1 MATKTMATNTAK
13 AGGSDDGIPAIFH
26 AVARNRHLIVPI
38 SFLALVGV
46 LVVPLPP
53 VVLDVLICLNIA
65 IGAIV
70 LMTTIYMRKPLD
82 FSVFPAL
89 LLGTTLFRLVLN
101 VASTR
106 LILSVETKDAKA
118 ASSAAG
124 HVIEAFANFVAGHN
138 PVVGAIIFVILVVV
152 QFVVITKGAT
162 RMSEVA
168 ARFTLDAMPGKQM
181 AIDADLSA
189 GTIDEKEARA
199 RRDEI
204 SREADFYGAM
214 DGASKFVRGDAIAGI
229 IITLINIVGG
239 FAIAKF
245 QLGWDAL
252 DAVKTF
258 TLLTIGDGLV
268 SQLPAF
274 LVAIAAGLI
283 VARAGGGKTVGE
295 EIPNQL
301 ASQPMALYLIAGFL
315 GMLTFTPLPTIPL
328 LGAAG
333 LLAGT
338 AYAMQW
344 KARKESAAAESR
356 ARSEAAA
363 KPAEQPKVEELLTV
377 DTLELEIGYALVGL
391 VDSSRGGDLLDRIAG
406 IRRQLAVELGLV
418 MPSVRIRDNMQLDP
432 NEYRLKIRGAVIA
445 SGKVYPDLLMA
456 MDSGLAHGR
465 LEGLATKEPA
475 FGLDAIW
482 IAPGTRDRAE
492 SANWTVVD
500 ATSVLATH
508 ISEVVRSHA
517 DELLTRE
524 EVANLI
530 AQLKQKSPKLIE
542 ETIPAAV
549 KPSDLQ
555 KILQALLRERVA
567 IRDLE
572 TILET
577 LAEWIPHT
585 KDHDVLVEYV
595 RNGLRRSICM
605 QYSEADESGRPR
617 LRCVTMDPA
626 LEDTISGYIDRSAS
640 GTTFTIP
647 PQIANRI
654 ARAVAETARPLADL
668 GRPVVVLA
676 SPSVR
681 AQVRQILEP
690 HIAGVAVLGYNE
702 VVRGTDLES
711 VGLVQLS
718 AAPANAAQAAGVA

>member
-1 MATKTMATNTAK
+1 MATASA
-13 AGGSDDGIPAIFH
+13 SSDGIPAIFH
-26 AVARNRHLIVPI
+26 TVARHRHLIVPV
-38 SFLALVGV
+38 SFLLLVGV

-53 VVLDVLICLNIA
+53 AVLDLLLCLNIA
-65 IGAIV
+65 IAAIV

-106 LILSVETKDAKA
+106 LILSIETKDPAQ
-118 ASSAAG
+118 ASTAAG
-124 HVIEAFANFVAGHN
+124 HVIQAFANFVAGSN
-138 PVVGAIIFVILVVV
+138 AVVGAIIFVILVIV

-189 GTIDEKEARA
+189 GAIDEKTARD
-199 RRDEI
+199 RREEI

-229 IITLINIVGG
+229 IITLINIIGG

-245 QLGWDAL
+245 QLGWDAA
-252 DAVKTF
+252 DAMKTF
-258 TLLTIGDGLV
+258 MLLSIGDGLV

-274 LVAIAAGLI
+274 LVAIASGLI

-301 ASQPMALYLIAGFL
+301 ASQPAALYLIAGFL
-315 GMLTFTPLPTIPL
+315 GLLSFTPLPTLPL
-328 LGAAG
+328 IGAAIMLG
-333 LLAGT
+333 GT

-344 KARKESAAAESR
+344 KAKKETAAAEGR
-356 ARSEAAA
+356 ARSEAAR
-363 KPAEQPKVEELLTV
+363 KPVEPPKVEELLTV
-377 DTLELEIGYALVGL
+377 DTLELEIGYGVVGL
-391 VDSSRGGDLLDRIAG
+391 VDAGRGGDLLERIAG
-406 IRRQLAVELGLV
+406 IRRHLAVELGLV

-432 NEYRLKIRGAVIA
+432 NEYRLKIRGAVVA

-465 LEGLATKEPA
+465 LEGIQTKEPA

-482 IAPGTRDRAE
+482 IARGMRERAE
-492 SANWTVVD
+492 NANWTVVD

-508 ISEVVRSHA
+508 SSELVKSHA

-524 EVANLI
+524 EVSNLL
-530 AQLKQKSPKLIE
+530 AQLKQKTPKLVE
-542 ETIPAAV
+542 ELVPSLV

-555 KILQALLRERVA
+555 KILQSLLRERVA

-572 TILET
+572 TIIET
-577 LAEWIPHT
+577 MAEWIPHT

-605 QYSEADESGRPR
+605 QYTEVDDRGRPR

-626 LEDTISGYIDRSAS
+626 LEDTISGYIDRTAS

-711 VGLVQLS
+711 VGLVQLANS
-718 AAPANAAQAAGVA
+718 VAQPTAASGVA

>member
-1 MATKTMATNTAK
+1 MAAEATN
-13 AGGSDDGIPAIFH
+13 DGIPAIFH
-26 AVARNRHLIVPI
+26 TIARHRHLIVPV

-46 LVVPLPP
+46 LVVPLPAAI
-53 VVLDVLICLNIA
+53 LDLLICLNIA
-65 IGAIV
+65 IAAIV

-101 VASTR
+101 VATTR
-106 LILSVETKDAKA
+106 LILSVESKDPKA
-118 ASSAAG
+118 AAGAAG

-138 PVVGAIIFVILVVV
+138 AVVGVIIFIILVVV

-189 GTIDEKEARA
+189 GTIDEKTARE

-229 IITLINIVGG
+229 IITIINIVGG

-245 QLGWDAL
+245 QLGWSASDAM
-252 DAVKTF
+252 KTF

-274 LVAIAAGLI
+274 LVAIASGLI

-301 ASQPMALYLIAGFL
+301 ASQPMALYLIGGFL
-315 GMLTFTPLPTIPL
+315 ILLSFTPLPTVPL
-328 LGAAG
+328 MGAG
-333 LLAGT
+333 LLLGGS

-344 KARKESAAAESR
+344 KAKKEAAAAENR
-356 ARSEAAA
+356 ARTEASR
-363 KPAEQPKVEELLTV
+363 KPAEAPKVEELLTV
-377 DTLELEIGYALVGL
+377 DTLELEIGYAVVGL
-391 VDSSRGGDLLDRIAG
+391 VDASRGGDLLERIAG
-406 IRRQLAVELGLV
+406 IRRHLAVELGLV

-432 NEYRLKIRGAVIA
+432 NEYRVKVRGAVIA
-445 SGKVYPDLLMA
+445 SGRVYPDLLMA
-456 MDSGLAHGR
+456 MDSGLAHGK
-465 LEGLATKEPA
+465 LEGIPTKEPA
-475 FGLDAIW
+475 FGLDAMW
-482 IAPGTRDRAE
+482 IARGLRERAE

-500 ATSVLATH
+500 SASVLATH
-508 ISEVVRSHA
+508 LSELVRGHA

-524 EVANLI
+524 EVANLL
-530 AQLKQKSPKLIE
+530 AQLKQKSPKLVDE
-542 ETIPAAV
+542 LVPSVV

-605 QYSEADESGRPR
+605 QYSEVDDRGRQR

-626 LEDTISGYIDRSAS
+626 LEDVISGYIDRSAS

-647 PQIANRI
+647 PQLATRI
-654 ARAVAETARPLADL
+654 ARSVAETARPLADL

-681 AQVRQILEP
+681 AQVRQLLEP
-690 HIAGVAVLGYNE
+690 HVAGVAVLGYNE

-711 VGLVQLS
+711 VGLVQLNNTVS
-718 AAPANAAQAAGVA
+718 QPQAAAGVA

>member
-1 MATKTMATNTAK
+1 MARANAAPTN
-13 AGGSDDGIPAIFH
+13 DGIPPIFH
-26 AVARNRHLIVPI
+26 AIARNSHLIVPI
-38 SFLALVGV
+38 SFLLLVAV
-46 LVVPLPP
+46 LVVPLPTM
-53 VVLDVLICLNIA
+53 VLDLLLCINIA

-106 LILSVETKDAKA
+106 LILSIDSKDPSTATA
-118 ASSAAG
+118 AAG
-124 HVIEAFANFVAGHN
+124 HMIQAFANFVAGSN
-138 PVVGAIIFVILVVV
+138 AVVGAIIFVILVIV

-189 GTIDEKEARA
+189 GTIDEKTARE
-199 RRDEI
+199 RRDEV

-229 IITLINIVGG
+229 IITLINVVGG

-245 QLGWDAL
+245 QLGWTASDAM
-252 DAVKTF
+252 KTF
-258 TLLTIGDGLV
+258 MLLAIGDGLV

-274 LVAIAAGLI
+274 LVAIASGLI

-315 GMLTFTPLPTIPL
+315 CMLAFTPLPTVPL
-328 LGAAG
+328 VGAAIF
-333 LLAGT
+333 LAGT

-344 KARKESAAAESR
+344 MAKKRGIGEAMRARDEAARKPVE
-356 ARSEAAA
+356 
-363 KPAEQPKVEELLTV
+363 PPKVEELLSV
-377 DTLELEIGYALVGL
+377 DTLELEVGYGVVGL
-391 VDSSRGGDLLDRIAG
+391 VDASRGGDLLDRIAG
-406 IRRQLAVELGLV
+406 IRRQLATELGLV

-432 NEYRLKIRGAVIA
+432 NEYRVKIRGAVVA
-445 SGKVYPDLLMA
+445 TGMVYPELLMA
-456 MDSGLAHGR
+456 MDSGFAHGQ
-465 LEGLATKEPA
+465 LEGIQTKEPA
-475 FGLDAIW
+475 FGLEATW
-482 IAPGTRDRAE
+482 IERSLRDRAE
-492 SANWTVVD
+492 SSNWTVVD

-508 ISEVVRSHA
+508 LAELVRLHA

-524 EVANLI
+524 EVSNLI
-530 AQLKQKSPKLIE
+530 AQLKQKTPKLVE
-542 ETIPAAV
+542 DLIPAIV

-572 TILET
+572 TVVET

-595 RNGLRRSICM
+595 RNGLRRAICA
-605 QYSEADESGRPR
+605 QYSEVDERGRAR

-626 LEDTISGYIDRSAS
+626 LEDTISGYIDRNPS

-647 PQIANRI
+647 PQLANRI
-654 ARAVAETARPLADL
+654 ARSVAETARPLSDAS
-668 GRPVVVLA
+668 RRIVVLA

-690 HIAGVAVLGYNE
+690 HIAEFAVLGYNE
-702 VVRGTDLES
+702 VVRGTDVES
-711 VGLVQLS
+711 VGLVQLT
-718 AAPANAAQAAGVA
+718 AAPVPQAAGAA

>member
-1 MATKTMATNTAK
+1 MATPSAN
-13 AGGSDDGIPAIFH
+13 SDGIPAIFH
-26 AVARNRHLIVPI
+26 TIARHSHLIVPV
-38 SFLALVGV
+38 SFLLLVGV

-53 VVLDVLICLNIA
+53 AVLDLLLCLNIA

-106 LILSVETKDAKA
+106 LILSIETKDPEQ
-118 ASSAAG
+118 ASTAAG
-124 HVIEAFANFVAGHN
+124 HVIQAFASFVAGSN
-138 PVVGAIIFVILVVV
+138 AVVGAIIFVILVIV

-189 GTIDEKEARA
+189 GAIDEKTARD
-199 RRDEI
+199 RREEI

-229 IITLINIVGG
+229 IITIINIVGG

-245 QLGWDAL
+245 QLGWDAA
-252 DAVKTF
+252 DAMKTF
-258 TLLTIGDGLV
+258 MLLSIGDGLV

-274 LVAIAAGLI
+274 LVAIASGLI

-301 ASQPMALYLIAGFL
+301 ASQPAALYLIAGFL
-315 GMLTFTPLPTIPL
+315 GFLSFTPLPTLPL
-328 LGAAG
+328 LGAALVLG
-333 LLAGT
+333 GT

-344 KARKESAAAESR
+344 KTKKETAAAETR
-356 ARSEAAA
+356 ARTEAAR
-363 KPAEQPKVEELLTV
+363 KPVEPPKVEELLTV
-377 DTLELEIGYALVGL
+377 DTLELEIGYAVVGL
-391 VDSSRGGDLLDRIAG
+391 VDAGRGGDLLERIAG
-406 IRRQLAVELGLV
+406 IRRQLAMDLGLV

-432 NEYRLKIRGAVIA
+432 NEYRLKIRGAIVA
-445 SGKVYPDLLMA
+445 NGKVYPDLLMA

-465 LEGLATKEPA
+465 LEGIQTKEPA

-482 IAPGTRDRAE
+482 IARGMRERAE

-508 ISEVVRSHA
+508 LSEVVRVHA

-524 EVANLI
+524 EVSNLL
-530 AQLKQKSPKLIE
+530 AQLKQKTPKLVE
-542 ETIPAAV
+542 ELVPSVV

-572 TILET
+572 TIIET

-595 RNGLRRSICM
+595 RNGLRRAICM
-605 QYSEADESGRPR
+605 QYTEADDRGRPR

-626 LEDTISGYIDRSAS
+626 LEDTISGYIDRSAA

-647 PQIANRI
+647 PQLANRI
-654 ARAVAETARPLADL
+654 ARAVAETARPLAEV

-718 AAPANAAQAAGVA
+718 ASATQHAAAAGVA

>member
-1 MATKTMATNTAK
+1 MATARIA
-13 AGGSDDGIPAIFH
+13 DDGIPVIFH
-26 AVARNRHLIVPI
+26 LIARHRHLIVPL
-38 SFLALVGV
+38 SFLGLIGV

-53 VVLDVLICLNIA
+53 AILDVLICFNIA
-65 IGAIV
+65 LGAIV

-89 LLGTTLFRLVLN
+89 LLGTTLLRLVLN
-101 VASTR
+101 VATTR
-106 LILSVETKDAKA
+106 LILSIDSKDPVT
-118 ASSAAG
+118 ASAAAG
-124 HVIEAFANFVAGHN
+124 HVIQAFAKFVAGSN
-138 PVVGAIIFVILVVV
+138 AVVGAIIFIILVIV
-152 QFVVITKGAT
+152 QFIVITKGAT

-189 GTIDEKEARA
+189 GVIDEKEARS
-199 RRDEI
+199 RRDEV

-229 IITLINIVGG
+229 IITIINIVGG

-245 QLGWDAL
+245 QLGWSATDAM
-252 DAVKTF
+252 KTF
-258 TLLTIGDGLV
+258 MLLAIGDGLA

-274 LVAIAAGLI
+274 LVAIASGLI
-283 VARAGGGKTVGE
+283 VARAGGGKTIGE

-301 ASQPMALYLIAGFL
+301 ASQPMALYLIGGFL
-315 GMLTFTPLPTIPL
+315 ILLSFTPLPTFPL
-328 LGAAG
+328 ISAG
-333 LLAGT
+333 LALGGI
-338 AYAMQW
+338 AYSMQW
-344 KARKESAAAESR
+344 LKKKQSANAEVVAREEAARKPV
-356 ARSEAAA
+356 EA
-363 KPAEQPKVEELLTV
+363 PKVEELLAV
-377 DTLELEIGYALVGL
+377 DTLELEVGYAVVGL
-391 VDSSRGGDLLDRIAG
+391 VDTSRGGDLLDRIAG
-406 IRRQLAVELGLV
+406 IRRHLAVELGLV

-432 NEYRLKIRGAVIA
+432 NEYRVKIRGAVIA
-445 SGKVYPDLLMA
+445 SGMVYPDLMMA
-456 MDSGLAHGR
+456 MDSGLAHGK
-465 LEGLATKEPA
+465 LEGIATKEPA
-475 FGLDAIW
+475 FGLEATW
-482 IAPGTRDRAE
+482 IERSQRDKAE

-508 ISEVVRSHA
+508 LSELVRTHA

-524 EVANLI
+524 EVSNLL
-530 AQLKQKSPKLIE
+530 AQLKQKTPKLVE
-542 ETIPAAV
+542 DLIPGVV

-572 TILET
+572 TIIET

-595 RNGLRRSICM
+595 RNGLRRAICA
-605 QYSEADESGRPR
+605 QFSEVDERGRAK

-626 LEDTISGYIDRSAS
+626 LEDIISGYIDRNPS

-647 PQIANRI
+647 PQLANRV
-654 ARAVAETARPLADL
+654 ARAVAESARPLVEAA
-668 GRPVVVLA
+668 RKVVVLA

-690 HIAGVAVLGYNE
+690 HIADVAVLGYNE
-702 VVRGTDLES
+702 VVRGTDVES
-711 VGLVQLS
+711 VGLVQLNS
-718 AAPANAAQAAGVA
+718 APMPSAVAGAA

>member
-1 MATKTMATNTAK
+1 MARALAPN
-13 AGGSDDGIPAIFH
+13 DGVPAIFH
-26 AVARNRHLIVPI
+26 LIARHRHLIVPL
-38 SFLALVGV
+38 SFLGLVAV

-53 VVLDVLICLNIA
+53 SILDVLICFNIA
-65 IGAIV
+65 LGAIV

-89 LLGTTLFRLVLN
+89 LLGTTLLRLVLN
-101 VASTR
+101 VATTR
-106 LILSVETKDAKA
+106 LILSIESKDPAT
-118 ASSAAG
+118 ASAAAG
-124 HVIEAFANFVAGHN
+124 HVIQAFAKFVAGSN
-138 PVVGAIIFVILVVV
+138 AVVGAIIFIILVIV
-152 QFVVITKGAT
+152 QFIVITKGAT

-189 GTIDEKEARA
+189 GVIDEKEARS
-199 RRDEI
+199 RRDEV

-229 IITLINIVGG
+229 IITIINIVGG

-245 QLGWDAL
+245 QLGWSAADAM
-252 DAVKTF
+252 KTF
-258 TLLTIGDGLV
+258 MLLAIGDGLT

-274 LVAIAAGLI
+274 LVAIASGLI
-283 VARAGGGKTVGE
+283 VARAGGGKTIGE

-301 ASQPMALYLIAGFL
+301 ASQPMALYLIGGFL
-315 GMLTFTPLPTIPL
+315 VMLSFTPLPTFPL
-328 LGAAG
+328 ITAG
-333 LLAGT
+333 LALAGI

-344 KARKESAAAESR
+344 QKKKRSAHEEVVAREEAARKPV
-356 ARSEAAA
+356 EA
-363 KPAEQPKVEELLTV
+363 PKVEELLTV
-377 DTLELEIGYALVGL
+377 DTLELEVGYAVVGL
-391 VDSSRGGDLLDRIAG
+391 VDASRGGDLLDRIAG
-406 IRRQLAVELGLV
+406 IRRHLAVELGLV

-432 NEYRLKIRGAVIA
+432 NEYRVKIRGAVIA
-445 SGKVYPDLLMA
+445 SGMVYPDLMMA
-456 MDSGLAHGR
+456 MDSGLAHGT
-465 LEGLATKEPA
+465 LEGIATKEPA
-475 FGLDAIW
+475 FGLEATW
-482 IAPGTRDRAE
+482 IERSLRDKAE

-508 ISEVVRSHA
+508 LSELVRSHA

-524 EVANLI
+524 EVSNLL
-530 AQLKQKSPKLIE
+530 AQLKQKTPKLIE
-542 ETIPAAV
+542 DLIPGIV

-572 TILET
+572 TIIET

-595 RNGLRRSICM
+595 RNGLRRAICA
-605 QYSEADESGRPR
+605 QFSEVDERGRAR

-626 LEDTISGYIDRSAS
+626 LEDVISGYIDRNPS

-647 PQIANRI
+647 PQLANRI
-654 ARAVAETARPLADL
+654 ARSVAETARPLAEAA
-668 GRPVVVLA
+668 RKIVVLA

-690 HIAGVAVLGYNE
+690 HIADVAVLGYNE
-702 VVRGTDLES
+702 VVRGTDVES
-711 VGLVQLS
+711 VGLVQLT
-718 AAPANAAQAAGVA
+718 AAGVPHAVAGAA

>member
-1 MATKTMATNTAK
+1 MATTMARANAAPTN
-13 AGGSDDGIPAIFH
+13 DGIPPIFH
-26 AVARNRHLIVPI
+26 AIARNSHLIVPI
-38 SFLALVGV
+38 SFLLLVAV
-46 LVVPLPP
+46 LVVPLPTM
-53 VVLDVLICLNIA
+53 VLDLLLCINIA

-106 LILSVETKDAKA
+106 LILSIDSKDPSTATA
-118 ASSAAG
+118 AAG
-124 HVIEAFANFVAGHN
+124 HMIQAFANFVAGSN
-138 PVVGAIIFVILVVV
+138 AVVGAIIFVILVIV

-189 GTIDEKEARA
+189 GTIDEKTARE
-199 RRDEI
+199 RRDEV

-229 IITLINIVGG
+229 IITLINVVGG

-245 QLGWDAL
+245 QLGWTASDAM
-252 DAVKTF
+252 KTF
-258 TLLTIGDGLV
+258 MLLAIGDGLV

-274 LVAIAAGLI
+274 LVAIASGLI

-315 GMLTFTPLPTIPL
+315 CMLAFTPLPTVPL
-328 LGAAG
+328 VGAAIF
-333 LLAGT
+333 LAGT

-344 KARKESAAAESR
+344 MAKKRGIGEAMRARDEAARKPVE
-356 ARSEAAA
+356 
-363 KPAEQPKVEELLTV
+363 PPKVEELLSV
-377 DTLELEIGYALVGL
+377 DTLELEVGYGVVGL
-391 VDSSRGGDLLDRIAG
+391 VDASRGGDLLDRIAG
-406 IRRQLAVELGLV
+406 IRRQLATELGLV

-432 NEYRLKIRGAVIA
+432 NEYRVKIRGAVVA
-445 SGKVYPDLLMA
+445 TGMVYPELLMA
-456 MDSGLAHGR
+456 MDSGFAHGQ
-465 LEGLATKEPA
+465 LEGIQTKEPA
-475 FGLDAIW
+475 FGLEATW
-482 IAPGTRDRAE
+482 IERSLRDRAE
-492 SANWTVVD
+492 SSNWTVVD

-508 ISEVVRSHA
+508 LAELVRLHA

-524 EVANLI
+524 EVSNLI
-530 AQLKQKSPKLIE
+530 AQLKQKTPKLVE
-542 ETIPAAV
+542 DLIPAIV

-572 TILET
+572 TVVET

-595 RNGLRRSICM
+595 RNGLRRAICA
-605 QYSEADESGRPR
+605 QYSEVDERGRAR

-626 LEDTISGYIDRSAS
+626 LEDTISGYIDRNPS

-647 PQIANRI
+647 PQLANRI
-654 ARAVAETARPLADL
+654 ARSVAETARPLSDAS
-668 GRPVVVLA
+668 RRIVVLA

-690 HIAGVAVLGYNE
+690 HIAEFAVLGYNE
-702 VVRGTDLES
+702 VVRGTDVES
-711 VGLVQLS
+711 VGLVQLT
-718 AAPANAAQAAGVA
+718 AAPVPQAAGAA

>member
-1 MATKTMATNTAK
+1 MARANAAPTN
-13 AGGSDDGIPAIFH
+13 DGIPPIFH
-26 AVARNRHLIVPI
+26 AIARNSHLIVPI
-38 SFLALVGV
+38 PFLLLVAV
-46 LVVPLPP
+46 LVVPLPTM
-53 VVLDVLICLNIA
+53 VLDLLLCINIA

-106 LILSVETKDAKA
+106 LILSIDSKDPSTATA
-118 ASSAAG
+118 AAG
-124 HVIEAFANFVAGHN
+124 HMIQAFANFVAGSN
-138 PVVGAIIFVILVVV
+138 AVVGAIIFVILVIV

-189 GTIDEKEARA
+189 GTIDEKTARE
-199 RRDEI
+199 RRDEV

-229 IITLINIVGG
+229 IITLINVVGG

-245 QLGWDAL
+245 QLGWTASDAM
-252 DAVKTF
+252 KTF
-258 TLLTIGDGLV
+258 MLLAIGDGLV

-274 LVAIAAGLI
+274 LVAIASGLI

-315 GMLTFTPLPTIPL
+315 CMLAFTPLPTVPL
-328 LGAAG
+328 VGAAIF
-333 LLAGT
+333 LAGT

-344 KARKESAAAESR
+344 MAKKRGIGEAMRARDEAARKPVE
-356 ARSEAAA
+356 
-363 KPAEQPKVEELLTV
+363 PPKVEELLSV
-377 DTLELEIGYALVGL
+377 DTLELEVGYGVVGL
-391 VDSSRGGDLLDRIAG
+391 VDASRGGDLLDRIAG
-406 IRRQLAVELGLV
+406 IRRQLATELGLV

-432 NEYRLKIRGAVIA
+432 NEYRVKIRGAVVA
-445 SGKVYPDLLMA
+445 TGMVYPELLMA
-456 MDSGLAHGR
+456 MDSGFAHGQ
-465 LEGLATKEPA
+465 LEGIQTKEPA
-475 FGLDAIW
+475 FGLEATW
-482 IAPGTRDRAE
+482 IERSLRDRAE
-492 SANWTVVD
+492 SSNWTVVD

-508 ISEVVRSHA
+508 LAELVRLHA

-524 EVANLI
+524 EVSNLI
-530 AQLKQKSPKLIE
+530 AQLKQKTPKLVE
-542 ETIPAAV
+542 DLIPAIV

-572 TILET
+572 TVVET

-595 RNGLRRSICM
+595 RNGLRRAICA
-605 QYSEADESGRPR
+605 QYSEVDERGRAR

-626 LEDTISGYIDRSAS
+626 LEDTISGYIDRNPS

-647 PQIANRI
+647 PQLANRI
-654 ARAVAETARPLADL
+654 ARSVAETARPLSDA
-668 GRPVVVLA
+668 GRRIVVLA

-690 HIAGVAVLGYNE
+690 HIAEFAVLGYNE
-702 VVRGTDLES
+702 VVRGTDVES
-711 VGLVQLS
+711 VGLVQLT
-718 AAPANAAQAAGVA
+718 AAPVPQAAGAA

>member
-1 MATKTMATNTAK
+1 MATSAASN
-13 AGGSDDGIPAIFH
+13 DGIPAIFH
-26 AVARNRHLIVPI
+26 AVARHRHLIVPI

-53 VVLDVLICLNIA
+53 AVLDLLICFNIA

-70 LMTTIYMRKPLD
+70 LMTTIYMRKPLE

-89 LLGTTLFRLVLN
+89 LLGTTLLRLVLN
-101 VASTR
+101 VATTR
-106 LILSVETKDAKA
+106 LILSIESKDPA
-118 ASSAAG
+118 AAESAAG
-124 HVIEAFANFVAGHN
+124 HVISAFANFVAGSN
-138 PVVGAIIFVILVVV
+138 AIVGTIIFIILVVV

-189 GTIDEKEARA
+189 GTIDEKEARG
-199 RRDEI
+199 RRDEVA
-204 SREADFYGAM
+204 READFYGAM

-229 IITLINIVGG
+229 MITIINIVGG

-245 QLGWDAL
+245 QLGWTAGDAM
-252 DAVKTF
+252 KTF
-258 TLLTIGDGLV
+258 MLLAIGDGLA

-274 LVAIAAGLI
+274 LVAIASGLI

-295 EIPNQL
+295 EIPAQL
-301 ASQPMALYLIAGFL
+301 ASQPAALYLIGGFL
-315 GMLTFTPLPTIPL
+315 FLLSFTPLPTVPL
-328 LGAAG
+328 M
-333 LLAGT
+333 LAGFGLCGG

-344 KARKESAAAESR
+344 KKRKEGSNAERAARDEASR
-356 ARSEAAA
+356 
-363 KPAEQPKVEELLTV
+363 KPVEPPKVEELLTV
-377 DTLELEIGYALVGL
+377 DTLELEFGYALVGL
-391 VDSSRGGDLLDRIAG
+391 VDASRGGDLLDRISG
-406 IRRQLAVELGLV
+406 IRRHLAVELGLV

-432 NEYRLKIRGAVIA
+432 NEYRVKIRGAVVA
-445 SGKVYPDLLMA
+445 TGQVYPELLMA
-456 MDSGLAHGR
+456 MDSGLAHGT
-465 LEGLATKEPA
+465 LEGIATKEPA
-475 FGLDAIW
+475 FGLEATW
-482 IAPGTRDRAE
+482 IERGLREKAE

-500 ATSVLATH
+500 AASVLATH
-508 ISEVVRSHA
+508 MSELVRIHA

-524 EVANLI
+524 EVSNLI
-530 AQLKQKSPKLIE
+530 TQLKQKTPKLVE
-542 ETIPAAV
+542 DLIPAVV

-595 RNGLRRSICM
+595 RNGLRRAICA
-605 QYSEADESGRPR
+605 QFSEVDERGRAR

-626 LEDTISGYIDRSAS
+626 LEDTISGYIDRNAS

-647 PQIANRI
+647 PQLANRI
-654 ARAVAETARPLADL
+654 ARSVAETARPLAEA
-668 GRPVVVLA
+668 GRRVVVLA

-681 AQVRQILEP
+681 AQVRQVLEP
-690 HIAGVAVLGYNE
+690 HIAEVAVLGYNE
-702 VVRGTDLES
+702 VVRGTDVES
-711 VGLVQLS
+711 VGLVQLAATGPS
-718 AAPANAAQAAGVA
+718 ARVVGAA

>member
-1 MATKTMATNTAK
+1 MARTNAVPAT
-13 AGGSDDGIPAIFH
+13 DGIPPIFH
-26 AVARNRHLIVPI
+26 MIARNSHLIVPI
-38 SFLALVGV
+38 SFLLLVAV
-46 LVVPLPP
+46 LVVPLPTT
-53 VVLDVLICLNIA
+53 VLDLLLCINIA

-106 LILSVETKDAKA
+106 LILSIDSKDPSTATA
-118 ASSAAG
+118 AAG
-124 HVIEAFANFVAGHN
+124 HMIQAFANFVAGSN
-138 PVVGAIIFVILVVV
+138 AVVGAIIFIILVIV

-189 GTIDEKEARA
+189 GTIDEKTARE
-199 RRDEI
+199 RRDEV

-245 QLGWDAL
+245 QLGWTASDAM
-252 DAVKTF
+252 KTF
-258 TLLTIGDGLV
+258 MLLAIGDGLV

-274 LVAIAAGLI
+274 LVAIASGLI

-315 GMLTFTPLPTIPL
+315 CMLAFTPLPTVPL
-328 LGAAG
+328 VGAA
-333 LLAGT
+333 LFLAGT

-344 KARKESAAAESR
+344 MAKKRGIGEAMRARDEAARKPVE
-356 ARSEAAA
+356 
-363 KPAEQPKVEELLTV
+363 PPKVEELLSV
-377 DTLELEIGYALVGL
+377 DTLELEVGYGVVGL
-391 VDSSRGGDLLDRIAG
+391 VDASRGGDLLDRIAG
-406 IRRQLAVELGLV
+406 IRRQLATELGLV

-432 NEYRLKIRGAVIA
+432 NEYRVKIRGAVVA
-445 SGKVYPDLLMA
+445 TGMVYPELLMA
-456 MDSGLAHGR
+456 MDSGFAHGQ
-465 LEGLATKEPA
+465 LEGIQTKEPA
-475 FGLDAIW
+475 FGLEATW
-482 IAPGTRDRAE
+482 IERSLRDRAE
-492 SANWTVVD
+492 SSNWTVVD

-508 ISEVVRSHA
+508 LAELVRLHA

-524 EVANLI
+524 EVSNLI
-530 AQLKQKSPKLIE
+530 AQLKQKTPKLVE
-542 ETIPAAV
+542 DLIPAIV

-572 TILET
+572 TVVET

-595 RNGLRRSICM
+595 RNGLRRAICA
-605 QYSEADESGRPR
+605 QYSEVDERGRAR

-626 LEDTISGYIDRSAS
+626 LEDTISGYIDRNPS

-647 PQIANRI
+647 PQLANRI
-654 ARAVAETARPLADL
+654 ARSVAETARPLSDA
-668 GRPVVVLA
+668 GRRIVVLA

-690 HIAGVAVLGYNE
+690 HIAEFAVLGYNE
-702 VVRGTDLES
+702 VVRGTDVES
-711 VGLVQLS
+711 VGLVQLT
-718 AAPANAAQAAGVA
+718 AAPVPQAAGAA

>member
-1 MATKTMATNTAK
+1 MARANAAPAT
-13 AGGSDDGIPAIFH
+13 DGIPPIFH
-26 AVARNRHLIVPI
+26 AIARNSHLIVPI
-38 SFLALVGV
+38 SFLLLVAV
-46 LVVPLPP
+46 LVVPLPTT
-53 VVLDVLICLNIA
+53 VLDLLLCINIA

-106 LILSVETKDAKA
+106 LILSIDSKDPSTATA
-118 ASSAAG
+118 AAG
-124 HVIEAFANFVAGHN
+124 HMIQAFANFVAGSN
-138 PVVGAIIFVILVVV
+138 AVVGAIIFVILVIV

-189 GTIDEKEARA
+189 GTIDEKTARE
-199 RRDEI
+199 RRDEV

-245 QLGWDAL
+245 QLGWTASDAM
-252 DAVKTF
+252 KTF
-258 TLLTIGDGLV
+258 MLLAIGDGLV

-274 LVAIAAGLI
+274 LVAIASGLI

-315 GMLTFTPLPTIPL
+315 CMLAFTPLPTVPL
-328 LGAAG
+328 VGAA
-333 LLAGT
+333 LFLAGT

-344 KARKESAAAESR
+344 MAKKRGIGEAMRARDEAARKPVE
-356 ARSEAAA
+356 
-363 KPAEQPKVEELLTV
+363 PPKVEELLSV
-377 DTLELEIGYALVGL
+377 DTLELEVGYGVVGL
-391 VDSSRGGDLLDRIAG
+391 VDASRGGDLLDRIAG
-406 IRRQLAVELGLV
+406 IRRQLATELGLV

-432 NEYRLKIRGAVIA
+432 NEYRVKIRGAVVA
-445 SGKVYPDLLMA
+445 TGMVYPELLMA
-456 MDSGLAHGR
+456 MDSGFAHGQ
-465 LEGLATKEPA
+465 LEGIQTKEPA
-475 FGLDAIW
+475 FGLEATW
-482 IAPGTRDRAE
+482 IERSLRDRAE
-492 SANWTVVD
+492 SSNWTVVD

-508 ISEVVRSHA
+508 LAELVRLHA

-524 EVANLI
+524 EVSNLI
-530 AQLKQKSPKLIE
+530 AQLKQKTPKLVE
-542 ETIPAAV
+542 DLIPAIV

-572 TILET
+572 TVVET

-595 RNGLRRSICM
+595 RNGLRRAICA
-605 QYSEADESGRPR
+605 QYSEVDERGRAR

-626 LEDTISGYIDRSAS
+626 LEDTISGYIDRNPS

-647 PQIANRI
+647 PQLANRI
-654 ARAVAETARPLADL
+654 ARSVAETARPLSDA
-668 GRPVVVLA
+668 GRRIVVLA

-690 HIAGVAVLGYNE
+690 HIAEFAVLGYNE
-702 VVRGTDLES
+702 VVRGTDVES
-711 VGLVQLS
+711 VGLVQLT
-718 AAPANAAQAAGVA
+718 AAPVPQAAGAA

>member
-1 MATKTMATNTAK
+1 MATPSAN
-13 AGGSDDGIPAIFH
+13 SDGIPAIFH
-26 AVARNRHLIVPI
+26 TIARHSHLIVPV
-38 SFLALVGV
+38 SFLLLVGV

-53 VVLDVLICLNIA
+53 AVLDLLLCLNIA

-106 LILSVETKDAKA
+106 LILSIETKDPEQ
-118 ASSAAG
+118 ASTAAG
-124 HVIEAFANFVAGHN
+124 HVIQAFASFVAGSN
-138 PVVGAIIFVILVVV
+138 AVVGAIIFIILVIV

-189 GTIDEKEARA
+189 GAIDEKTARD
-199 RRDEI
+199 RREEI

-229 IITLINIVGG
+229 IITIINIVGG

-245 QLGWDAL
+245 QLGWDAA
-252 DAVKTF
+252 DAMKTF
-258 TLLTIGDGLV
+258 MLLSIGDGLV

-274 LVAIAAGLI
+274 LVAIASGLI

-301 ASQPMALYLIAGFL
+301 ASQPAALYLIAGFL
-315 GMLTFTPLPTIPL
+315 GFLSFTPLPTLPL
-328 LGAAG
+328 LGAALVLG
-333 LLAGT
+333 GT

-344 KARKESAAAESR
+344 KTKKETAAAETR
-356 ARSEAAA
+356 ARTEAAR
-363 KPAEQPKVEELLTV
+363 KPVEPPKVEELLTV
-377 DTLELEIGYALVGL
+377 DTLELEIGYAVVGL
-391 VDSSRGGDLLDRIAG
+391 VDAGRGGDLLERIAG
-406 IRRQLAVELGLV
+406 IRRQLAMDLGLV

-432 NEYRLKIRGAVIA
+432 NEYRLKIRGAIVA
-445 SGKVYPDLLMA
+445 NGKVYPDLLMA

-465 LEGLATKEPA
+465 LEGIQTKEPA

-482 IAPGTRDRAE
+482 IARGMRERAE

-508 ISEVVRSHA
+508 LSEVVRVHA

-524 EVANLI
+524 EVSNLL
-530 AQLKQKSPKLIE
+530 AQLKQKTPKLVE
-542 ETIPAAV
+542 ELVPSVV

-572 TILET
+572 TIIET

-595 RNGLRRSICM
+595 RNGLRRAICM
-605 QYSEADESGRPR
+605 QYTEADDRGRPR

-626 LEDTISGYIDRSAS
+626 LEDTISGYIDRSAA

-647 PQIANRI
+647 PQLANRI
-654 ARAVAETARPLADL
+654 ARAVAETARPLAEV

-718 AAPANAAQAAGVA
+718 ASATQHAAAAGVA

>member
-1 MATKTMATNTAK
+1 MATPSAN
-13 AGGSDDGIPAIFH
+13 SDGIPAIFH
-26 AVARNRHLIVPI
+26 TIARHSHLIVPV
-38 SFLALVGV
+38 SFLLLVGV

-53 VVLDVLICLNIA
+53 AVLDLLLCLNIA

-106 LILSVETKDAKA
+106 LILSIETKDPEQ
-118 ASSAAG
+118 ASTAAG
-124 HVIEAFANFVAGHN
+124 HVIQAFASFVAGSN
-138 PVVGAIIFVILVVV
+138 AVVGAIIFVILVIV

-189 GTIDEKEARA
+189 GAIDEKTARD

-229 IITLINIVGG
+229 IITIINIVGG

-245 QLGWDAL
+245 QLGWDAA
-252 DAVKTF
+252 DAMKTF
-258 TLLTIGDGLV
+258 MLLSIGDGLV

-274 LVAIAAGLI
+274 LVAIASGLI

-301 ASQPMALYLIAGFL
+301 ASQPAALYLIAGFL
-315 GMLTFTPLPTIPL
+315 GFLSFTPLPTLPL
-328 LGAAG
+328 LGAALVLG
-333 LLAGT
+333 GT

-344 KARKESAAAESR
+344 KTKKETAAAETR
-356 ARSEAAA
+356 ARTEAAR
-363 KPAEQPKVEELLTV
+363 KPVEPPKVEELLTV
-377 DTLELEIGYALVGL
+377 DTLELEIGYAVVGL
-391 VDSSRGGDLLDRIAG
+391 VDAGRGGDLLERIAG
-406 IRRQLAVELGLV
+406 IRRQLAMDLGLV

-432 NEYRLKIRGAVIA
+432 NEYRLKIRGAIVA
-445 SGKVYPDLLMA
+445 NGKVYPDLLMA

-465 LEGLATKEPA
+465 LEGIQTKEPA

-482 IAPGTRDRAE
+482 IARGMRERAE

-508 ISEVVRSHA
+508 LSEVVRVHA

-524 EVANLI
+524 EVSNLL
-530 AQLKQKSPKLIE
+530 AQLKQKTPKLVE
-542 ETIPAAV
+542 ELVPSVV

-572 TILET
+572 TIIET

-595 RNGLRRSICM
+595 RNGLRRAICM
-605 QYSEADESGRPR
+605 QYTEADDRGRPR

-626 LEDTISGYIDRSAS
+626 LEDTISGYIDRSAA

-647 PQIANRI
+647 PQLANRI
-654 ARAVAETARPLADL
+654 ARAVAETARPLAEV

-718 AAPANAAQAAGVA
+718 ASATQHAAAAGVA

>member
-1 MATKTMATNTAK
+1 MAATTA
-13 AGGSDDGIPAIFH
+13 DNDGIPAIFH
-26 AVARNRHLIVPI
+26 TVARHRHLIVPI

-53 VVLDVLICLNIA
+53 AILDVLICLNIA

-106 LILSVETKDAKA
+106 LILSVETKDPKT
-118 ASSAAG
+118 ASAAAG

-138 PVVGAIIFVILVVV
+138 AVVGAIIFIILVVV

-189 GTIDEKEARA
+189 GTIDEKTARE

-229 IITLINIVGG
+229 IITIINIVGG

-245 QLGWDAL
+245 QLGWSASDAM
-252 DAVKTF
+252 KTF
-258 TLLTIGDGLV
+258 MLLTIGDGLV

-274 LVAIAAGLI
+274 LVAIASGLI

-315 GMLTFTPLPTIPL
+315 AMLSFTPLPTVPL
-328 LGAAG
+328 LGAAIVLG
-333 LLAGT
+333 GS

-344 KARKESAAAESR
+344 KTRKEAAFAESR
-356 ARSEAAA
+356 ARNEAAR
-363 KPAEQPKVEELLTV
+363 KPVEAPKVEELLSV
-377 DTLELEIGYALVGL
+377 DTLELEIGYGVVGL
-391 VDSSRGGDLLDRIAG
+391 VDASRGGDLLDRIAG
-406 IRRQLAVELGLV
+406 IRRNLAVELGLV

-445 SGKVYPDLLMA
+445 NGKVYPELLMA

-465 LEGLATKEPA
+465 LEGIQTKEPA
-475 FGLDAIW
+475 FGLDATW
-482 IAPGTRDRAE
+482 IVRGMREKAE
-492 SANWTVVD
+492 NSNWTVVD

-508 ISEVVRSHA
+508 LSEVVRAHA

-524 EVANLI
+524 EVANLLS
-530 AQLKQKSPKLIE
+530 QLKQKSPKLVDE
-542 ETIPAAV
+542 LVPGVV

-567 IRDLE
+567 VRDLE

-577 LAEWIPHT
+577 LAEWIAHT

-605 QYSEADESGRPR
+605 QYSEVDDGGRPR

-647 PQIANRI
+647 PQLATRI
-654 ARAVAETARPLADL
+654 ARAVAETARPLADA

-681 AQVRQILEP
+681 AQVRQILES

-718 AAPANAAQAAGVA
+718 GSVSHAHAQAGVG

>member
-1 MATKTMATNTAK
+1 MANQAPAT
-13 AGGSDDGIPAIFH
+13 GDGIPPIFH
-26 AVARNRHLIVPI
+26 TIAKYSHLIVPL
-38 SFLALVGV
+38 SFLGLVGV
-46 LVVPLPP
+46 LVVPLPAMI
-53 VVLDVLICLNIA
+53 LDLLICMNIA
-65 IGAIV
+65 LAAIV
-70 LMTTIYMRKPLD
+70 LMTTVYMRKPLD

-106 LILSVETKDAKA
+106 LILSIESKDPAT
-118 ASSAAG
+118 SMTAAG
-124 HVIEAFANFVAGHN
+124 HVIQAFANFVAGSN
-138 PVVGAIIFVILVVV
+138 AIVGTIIFIILVVV

-199 RRDEI
+199 RRDEV

-229 IITLINIVGG
+229 VITIINIVGG

-245 QLGWDAL
+245 QLGWSAVDAM
-252 DAVKTF
+252 KTF
-258 TLLTIGDGLV
+258 MLLAIGDGLV

-274 LVAIAAGLI
+274 LVAIASGLI
-283 VARAGGGKTVGE
+283 VARAGGGRTVGE
-295 EIPNQL
+295 EIPHQL
-301 ASQPMALYLIAGFL
+301 ASQPMALYLIGGFL
-315 GMLTFTPLPTIPL
+315 ILLSFTPLPTIPL
-328 LGAAG
+328 MGAG
-333 LLAGT
+333 LLLGGT
-338 AYAMQW
+338 AYSMQW
-344 KARKESAAAESR
+344 IKKQKTVASAAK
-356 ARSEAAA
+356 ARSEAAN
-363 KPAEQPKVEELLTV
+363 KPVDPPKVEELLAV

-391 VDSSRGGDLLDRIAG
+391 VDASRGGDLLDRIAG

-418 MPSVRIRDNMQLDP
+418 MPAVRIRDNMQLDP
-432 NEYRLKIRGAVIA
+432 NEYRVKVRGAVIA
-445 SGKVYPDLLMA
+445 TGKVFPDLLMA

-465 LEGLATKEPA
+465 LEGMATKEPA
-475 FGLDAIW
+475 FGLEAIW
-482 IAPGTRDRAE
+482 IDRALREKAE

-508 ISEVVRSHA
+508 ISELVRTHA

-524 EVANLI
+524 EVSNLL
-530 AQLKQKSPKLIE
+530 AQLKQKTPKLVE
-542 ETIPAAV
+542 DLVPAVV

-572 TILET
+572 TIIET

-595 RNGLRRSICM
+595 RNGLRRAICA
-605 QYSEADESGRPR
+605 QHCEVDERGRAR

-626 LEDTISGYIDRSAS
+626 LEDTISGYIDRSPS

-647 PQIANRI
+647 PQLATRI
-654 ARAVAETARPLADL
+654 ARSVAESARPLAEV

-711 VGLVQLS
+711 VGLVQLTS
-718 AAPANAAQAAGVA
+718 SGASQHAPAAVG

>member
-1 MATKTMATNTAK
+1 MATPSAN
-13 AGGSDDGIPAIFH
+13 SDGIPAIFH
-26 AVARNRHLIVPI
+26 TIARHSHLIVPV
-38 SFLALVGV
+38 SFLLLVGV

-53 VVLDVLICLNIA
+53 AVLDLLLCLNIA

-106 LILSVETKDAKA
+106 LILSIETKDPEQ
-118 ASSAAG
+118 ASTAAG
-124 HVIEAFANFVAGHN
+124 HVIQAFASFVAGSN
-138 PVVGAIIFVILVVV
+138 AVVGAIIFVILVIV

-189 GTIDEKEARA
+189 GAIDEKTARD
-199 RRDEI
+199 RREEI

-229 IITLINIVGG
+229 IITIINIVGG

-245 QLGWDAL
+245 QLGWDAA
-252 DAVKTF
+252 DAMKTF
-258 TLLTIGDGLV
+258 MLLSIGDGLV

-274 LVAIAAGLI
+274 LVAIASGLI

-301 ASQPMALYLIAGFL
+301 ASQPAALYLIAGFL
-315 GMLTFTPLPTIPL
+315 GFLSFTPLPTLPL
-328 LGAAG
+328 LGAALVLG
-333 LLAGT
+333 GT

-344 KARKESAAAESR
+344 KTKKETAAAETR
-356 ARSEAAA
+356 ARTEAAR
-363 KPAEQPKVEELLTV
+363 KPVEPPKVEELLTV
-377 DTLELEIGYALVGL
+377 DTLELEIGYAVVGL
-391 VDSSRGGDLLDRIAG
+391 VDAGRGGDLLERIAG
-406 IRRQLAVELGLV
+406 IRRQLAMDLGLV

-432 NEYRLKIRGAVIA
+432 NEYRLKIRGAIVAI
-445 SGKVYPDLLMA
+445 GKVYPDLLMA

-465 LEGLATKEPA
+465 LEGIQTKEPA

-482 IAPGTRDRAE
+482 IARGMRERAE

-508 ISEVVRSHA
+508 LSEVVRVHA

-524 EVANLI
+524 EVSNLL
-530 AQLKQKSPKLIE
+530 AQLKQKTPKLVE
-542 ETIPAAV
+542 ELVPSVV

-572 TILET
+572 TIIET

-595 RNGLRRSICM
+595 RNGLRRAICM
-605 QYSEADESGRPR
+605 QYTEADDRGRPR

-626 LEDTISGYIDRSAS
+626 LEDTISGYIDRSAA

-647 PQIANRI
+647 PQLANRI
-654 ARAVAETARPLADL
+654 ARAVAETARPLAEV

-718 AAPANAAQAAGVA
+718 ASATQHAAAAGVA

>member
-1 MATKTMATNTAK
+1 MAAA
-13 AGGSDDGIPAIFH
+13 APDDGIPAIFH
-26 AVARNRHLIVPI
+26 TIARHRHLIVPV

-53 VVLDVLICLNIA
+53 AILDLLLCLNIA
-65 IGAIV
+65 VAAIV

-106 LILSVETKDAKA
+106 LILSVESKDAKA
-118 ASSAAG
+118 AAGAAG
-124 HVIEAFANFVAGHN
+124 QVIEAFASFVAGHN
-138 PVVGAIIFVILVVV
+138 AIVGVIIFIILVVV

-189 GTIDEKEARA
+189 GTIDEKTARE

-229 IITLINIVGG
+229 IITIINIVGG

-245 QLGWDAL
+245 QLGWSASDAM
-252 DAVKTF
+252 KTF

-274 LVAIAAGLI
+274 LVAIASGLI

-301 ASQPMALYLIAGFL
+301 ASQPMALYLIGGFL
-315 GMLTFTPLPTIPL
+315 ILLSFTPLPTAPL
-328 LGAAG
+328 MGAG
-333 LLAGT
+333 LMLGGS

-344 KARKESAAAESR
+344 KSRKEAAAAESR
-356 ARSEAAA
+356 ARTEASR
-363 KPAEQPKVEELLTV
+363 KPAEAPKVEELLTV
-377 DTLELEIGYALVGL
+377 DTLELEIGYAVVGL
-391 VDSSRGGDLLDRIAG
+391 VDASRGGDLLERIAG
-406 IRRQLAVELGLV
+406 IRRHLAVELGLV
-418 MPSVRIRDNMQLDP
+418 MPSVRIRDNMQLDA
-432 NEYRLKIRGAVIA
+432 NEYRVRVRGAVIA
-445 SGKVYPDLLMA
+445 GGKVYPELLMA
-456 MDSGLAHGR
+456 MDSGLAHGK
-465 LEGLATKEPA
+465 LEGIPTKEPA
-475 FGLDAIW
+475 FGLDAMW
-482 IAPGTRDRAE
+482 IARGLRERAE

-500 ATSVLATH
+500 SASVLATH
-508 ISEVVRSHA
+508 LSELVRMHA

-524 EVANLI
+524 EVANLL
-530 AQLKQKSPKLIE
+530 AQLKQKSPKLVE
-542 ETIPAAV
+542 ELVPSVV

-605 QYSEADESGRPR
+605 QYSEVDDRGRQR

-626 LEDTISGYIDRSAS
+626 LEDVISGYIDRSAS

-647 PQIANRI
+647 PQLATRI

-681 AQVRQILEP
+681 AQVRQLLEP
-690 HIAGVAVLGYNE
+690 HVAGVAVLGYNE

-718 AAPANAAQAAGVA
+718 NASSPPQAAAGVA

>member
-1 MATKTMATNTAK
+1 Q
-13 AGGSDDGIPAIFH
+13 
-26 AVARNRHLIVPI
+26 
-38 SFLALVGV
+38 
-46 LVVPLPP
+46 
-53 VVLDVLICLNIA
+53 
-65 IGAIV
+65 
-70 LMTTIYMRKPLD
+70 
-82 FSVFPAL
+82 
-89 LLGTTLFRLVLN
+89 
-101 VASTR
+101 
-106 LILSVETKDAKA
+106 
-118 ASSAAG
+118 
-124 HVIEAFANFVAGHN
+124 AFANFVAGSN
-138 PVVGAIIFVILVVV
+138 AVVGAIIFVILVIV

-189 GTIDEKEARA
+189 GTIDEKTARE
-199 RRDEI
+199 RRDEV

-245 QLGWDAL
+245 QLGWDAA
-252 DAVKTF
+252 DAMKTF
-258 TLLTIGDGLV
+258 MLLAIGDGLV

-274 LVAIAAGLI
+274 LVAIASGLI

-301 ASQPMALYLIAGFL
+301 AAQPIALYLIAGFL
-315 GMLTFTPLPTIPL
+315 GLLSLTPLPTIPL
-328 LGAAG
+328 LGAAL

-344 KARKESAAAESR
+344 TKRKKAIADAGR
-356 ARSEAAA
+356 ARDEASRR
-363 KPAEQPKVEELLTV
+363 PVEPPKVEELLTV
-377 DTLELEIGYALVGL
+377 DTLELEVGYAIVGL
-391 VDSSRGGDLLDRIAG
+391 VDASRGGNLLDRIAG
-406 IRRQLAVELGLV
+406 IRRNLAAELGLV

-432 NEYRLKIRGAVIA
+432 NEYRVKIRGATVA
-445 SGKVYPDLLMA
+445 SGAVYPELLMA
-456 MDSGLAHGR
+456 MDSGLASGK
-465 LEGLATKEPA
+465 LEGIATREPA
-475 FGLDAIW
+475 FGLDATW
-482 IAPGTRDRAE
+482 IEPSLRSRAE

-508 ISEVVRSHA
+508 MSEIVKNHA

-524 EVANLI
+524 EVSNLV
-530 AQLKQKSPKLIE
+530 AQLKQKSPKLVEDLMPSI
-542 ETIPAAV
+542 V
-549 KPSDLQ
+549 KASDLQ

-572 TILET
+572 TIVET

-595 RNGLRRSICM
+595 RNGLRRSICA
-605 QYSEADESGRPR
+605 QFSEIDERGRAR

-626 LEDTISGYIDRSAS
+626 LEDTISGYIDRSPS

-647 PQIANRI
+647 PQLANRI
-654 ARAVAETARPLADL
+654 ARAVAETARPLLDE
-668 GRPVVVLA
+668 GRKVVVLA

-681 AQVRQILEP
+681 AQVRQVLEP
-690 HIAGVAVLGYNE
+690 HIADCAVLGYNE
-702 VVRGTDLES
+702 VVRGTDVES
-711 VGLVQLS
+711 VGLVQL
-718 AAPANAAQAAGVA
+718 AAPAQPQHAVAGAA

>member
-1 MATKTMATNTAK
+1 MANSTATSS
-13 AGGSDDGIPAIFH
+13 AGSDGIPAVFH
-26 AVARNRHLIVPI
+26 AIARHRHLIVPV
-38 SFLALVGV
+38 SFLLLVGV

-53 VVLDVLICLNIA
+53 AVLDLLLCLNIA

-106 LILSVETKDAKA
+106 LILSIETKDPAQA
-118 ASSAAG
+118 GTAAG
-124 HVIEAFANFVAGHN
+124 HVIEAFANFVAGSN
-138 PVVGAIIFVILVVV
+138 AVVGAIIFVILVIV

-189 GTIDEKEARA
+189 GTIDEKTARD
-199 RRDEI
+199 RREEI

-229 IITLINIVGG
+229 IITLINVVGG

-245 QLGWDAL
+245 QLGWDAA
-252 DAVKTF
+252 DAMKTF
-258 TLLTIGDGLV
+258 MLLSIGDGLV

-274 LVAIAAGLI
+274 LVAIASGLI

-301 ASQPMALYLIAGFL
+301 ASQPAALYLIAGFL
-315 GMLTFTPLPTIPL
+315 GFLALTPLPTLPL
-328 LGAAG
+328 LGAAIMLG
-333 LLAGT
+333 GT

-344 KARKESAAAESR
+344 KAKKETAAAEVR
-356 ARSEAAA
+356 ARSEAAR
-363 KPAEQPKVEELLTV
+363 KPVEPPKVEELLTV
-377 DTLELEIGYALVGL
+377 DTLELEIGYGVVGL
-391 VDSSRGGDLLDRIAG
+391 VDAGRGGDVLERIAG
-406 IRRQLAVELGLV
+406 IRRHLAVELGLV

-432 NEYRLKIRGAVIA
+432 NEYRLKIRGAVVA

-465 LEGLATKEPA
+465 LEGIQTKEPA

-482 IAPGTRDRAE
+482 IARGMRERAE
-492 SANWTVVD
+492 NANWTVVD

-508 ISEVVRSHA
+508 ISEVVKSHA

-524 EVANLI
+524 EVSNLL
-530 AQLKQKSPKLIE
+530 AQLKQKTPKLVE
-542 ETIPAAV
+542 ELVPSLV

-555 KILQALLRERVA
+555 KILQSLLRERVA

-572 TILET
+572 TIIET
-577 LAEWIPHT
+577 MAEWIPHT

-605 QYSEADESGRPR
+605 QYTEVDDRGRPR

-626 LEDTISGYIDRSAS
+626 VEDTISGYIDRSAS

-647 PQIANRI
+647 PQLANRI
-654 ARAVAETARPLADL
+654 ARAVAETARPLADV

-711 VGLVQLS
+711 VGLVQLAGS
-718 AAPANAAQAAGVA
+718 GAQPTAASGVA

>member
-1 MATKTMATNTAK
+1 MARTNAAPAT
-13 AGGSDDGIPAIFH
+13 DGIPPIFH
-26 AVARNRHLIVPI
+26 MIARHSHLIVPI
-38 SFLALVGV
+38 SFLVLVGV
-46 LVVPLPP
+46 LVVPLPTT
-53 VVLDVLICLNIA
+53 VLDLLLCINIA

-106 LILSVETKDAKA
+106 LILSIDSKDPSTATA
-118 ASSAAG
+118 AAG
-124 HVIEAFANFVAGHN
+124 HMIQAFANFVAGSN
-138 PVVGAIIFVILVVV
+138 AVVGAIIFIILVIV

-189 GTIDEKEARA
+189 GTIDEKTARE
-199 RRDEI
+199 RREEV

-229 IITLINIVGG
+229 IITLINVVGG

-245 QLGWDAL
+245 QLGWTATDAM
-252 DAVKTF
+252 KTF
-258 TLLTIGDGLV
+258 MLLAIGDGLV

-274 LVAIAAGLI
+274 LVAIASGLI

-295 EIPNQL
+295 EIPSQL

-315 GMLTFTPLPTIPL
+315 FMLAFTPLPTVPL
-328 LGAAG
+328 VGAA
-333 LLAGT
+333 LVLAGT

-344 KARKESAAAESR
+344 MVKKRGIGEAMR
-356 ARSEAAA
+356 ARDEASR
-363 KPAEQPKVEELLTV
+363 KPVEPPKVEELLSV
-377 DTLELEIGYALVGL
+377 DTLELEVGYGVVGL
-391 VDSSRGGDLLDRIAG
+391 VDASRGGDLLDRIAG
-406 IRRQLAVELGLV
+406 IRRQLATELGLV

-432 NEYRLKIRGAVIA
+432 NEYRVKIRGAVVA
-445 SGKVYPDLLMA
+445 TGMVYPELLMA
-456 MDSGLAHGR
+456 MDSGFAHGR
-465 LEGLATKEPA
+465 LEGIQTKEPA
-475 FGLDAIW
+475 FGLEATW
-482 IAPGTRDRAE
+482 IERSLRDRAE
-492 SANWTVVD
+492 SSNWTVVD

-508 ISEVVRSHA
+508 LAEIVRLHS

-524 EVANLI
+524 EVSNLI
-530 AQLKQKSPKLIE
+530 AQLKQKTPKLVE
-542 ETIPAAV
+542 DLIPGVV

-572 TILET
+572 TVVET

-595 RNGLRRSICM
+595 RNGLRRAICA
-605 QYSEADESGRPR
+605 QYSEVDERGRAR

-626 LEDTISGYIDRSAS
+626 LEDTISGYIDRNPS

-647 PQIANRI
+647 PQLANRI
-654 ARAVAETARPLADL
+654 ARTVAETARPLSDA
-668 GRPVVVLA
+668 GRRIVVLA

-690 HIAGVAVLGYNE
+690 HIAEFAVLGYNE
-702 VVRGTDLES
+702 VVRGTDVES
-711 VGLVQLS
+711 VGLVQLT
-718 AAPANAAQAAGVA
+718 AATVPQAAGAA

>member
-1 MATKTMATNTAK
+1 
-13 AGGSDDGIPAIFH
+13 
-26 AVARNRHLIVPI
+26 
-38 SFLALVGV
+38 
-46 LVVPLPP
+46 
-53 VVLDVLICLNIA
+53 
-65 IGAIV
+65 
-70 LMTTIYMRKPLD
+70 
-82 FSVFPAL
+82 
-89 LLGTTLFRLVLN
+89 VLN

-106 LILSVETKDAKA
+106 LILSIDSKDPSTATA
-118 ASSAAG
+118 AAG
-124 HVIEAFANFVAGHN
+124 HMIQAFANFVAGSN
-138 PVVGAIIFVILVVV
+138 AVVGAIIFVILVIV

-189 GTIDEKEARA
+189 GTIDEKTARE
-199 RRDEI
+199 RRDEV

-229 IITLINIVGG
+229 IITLINVVGG

-245 QLGWDAL
+245 QLGWTASDAM
-252 DAVKTF
+252 KTF
-258 TLLTIGDGLV
+258 MLLAIGDGLV

-274 LVAIAAGLI
+274 LVAIASGLI

-315 GMLTFTPLPTIPL
+315 CMLAFTPLPTVPL
-328 LGAAG
+328 VGAA
-333 LLAGT
+333 LFLAGT

-344 KARKESAAAESR
+344 MAKKRGIGEAMRARDEAARKPVE
-356 ARSEAAA
+356 
-363 KPAEQPKVEELLTV
+363 PPKVEELLSV
-377 DTLELEIGYALVGL
+377 DTLELEVGYGVVGL
-391 VDSSRGGDLLDRIAG
+391 VDASRGGDLLDRIAG
-406 IRRQLAVELGLV
+406 IRRQLATELGLV

-432 NEYRLKIRGAVIA
+432 NEYRVKIRGAVVA
-445 SGKVYPDLLMA
+445 TGMVYPELLMA
-456 MDSGLAHGR
+456 MDSGFAHGQ
-465 LEGLATKEPA
+465 LEGIQTKEPA
-475 FGLDAIW
+475 FGLEATW
-482 IAPGTRDRAE
+482 IERSLRDRAE
-492 SANWTVVD
+492 SSNWTVVD

-508 ISEVVRSHA
+508 LAELVRLHA

-524 EVANLI
+524 EVSNLI
-530 AQLKQKSPKLIE
+530 AQLKQKTPKLVE
-542 ETIPAAV
+542 DLIPAIV

-572 TILET
+572 TVVET

-595 RNGLRRSICM
+595 RNGLRRAICA
-605 QYSEADESGRPR
+605 QYSEVDERGRAR

-626 LEDTISGYIDRSAS
+626 LEDTISGYIDRNPS

-647 PQIANRI
+647 PQLANRI
-654 ARAVAETARPLADL
+654 ARSVAETARPLSDA
-668 GRPVVVLA
+668 GRRIVVLA

-690 HIAGVAVLGYNE
+690 HIAEFAVLGYNE
-702 VVRGTDLES
+702 VVRGTDVES
-711 VGLVQLS
+711 VGLVQLT
-718 AAPANAAQAAGVA
+718 AAPVPQAAGAA

>member
-1 MATKTMATNTAK
+1 MARTNAVPAT
-13 AGGSDDGIPAIFH
+13 DGIPPIFH
-26 AVARNRHLIVPI
+26 MIARNSHLIVPI
-38 SFLALVGV
+38 SFLLLVAV
-46 LVVPLPP
+46 LVVPLPTT
-53 VVLDVLICLNIA
+53 VLDLLLCINIA

-106 LILSVETKDAKA
+106 LILSIDSKDPSTATA
-118 ASSAAG
+118 AAG
-124 HVIEAFANFVAGHN
+124 HMIQAFANFVAGSN
-138 PVVGAIIFVILVVV
+138 AVVGAIIFVILVIV

-189 GTIDEKEARA
+189 GTIDEKTARE
-199 RRDEI
+199 RRDEV

-229 IITLINIVGG
+229 IITLINVVGG

-245 QLGWDAL
+245 QLGWTASDAM
-252 DAVKTF
+252 KTF
-258 TLLTIGDGLV
+258 MLLAIGDGLV

-274 LVAIAAGLI
+274 LVAIASGLI

-315 GMLTFTPLPTIPL
+315 CMLAFTPLPTVPL
-328 LGAAG
+328 VGAA
-333 LLAGT
+333 LFLAGT

-344 KARKESAAAESR
+344 MAKKRGIGEAMRARDEAARKPVE
-356 ARSEAAA
+356 
-363 KPAEQPKVEELLTV
+363 PPKVEELLSV
-377 DTLELEIGYALVGL
+377 DTLELEVGYGVVGL
-391 VDSSRGGDLLDRIAG
+391 VDASRGGDLLDRIAG
-406 IRRQLAVELGLV
+406 IRRQLATELGLV

-432 NEYRLKIRGAVIA
+432 NEYRVKIRGAVVA
-445 SGKVYPDLLMA
+445 TGMVYPELLMA
-456 MDSGLAHGR
+456 MDSGFAHGQ
-465 LEGLATKEPA
+465 LEGIQTKEPA
-475 FGLDAIW
+475 FGLEATW
-482 IAPGTRDRAE
+482 IERSLRDRAE
-492 SANWTVVD
+492 SSNWTVVD

-508 ISEVVRSHA
+508 LAELVRLHA

-524 EVANLI
+524 EVSKLI
-530 AQLKQKSPKLIE
+530 AQLKQKTPKLVE
-542 ETIPAAV
+542 DLIPAIV

-572 TILET
+572 TVVET

-595 RNGLRRSICM
+595 RNGLRRAICA
-605 QYSEADESGRPR
+605 QYSEVDERGRAR

-626 LEDTISGYIDRSAS
+626 LEDTISGYIDRNPS

-647 PQIANRI
+647 PQLANRI
-654 ARAVAETARPLADL
+654 ARSVAETARPLSDA
-668 GRPVVVLA
+668 GRRIVVLA

-690 HIAGVAVLGYNE
+690 HIAEFAVLGYNE
-702 VVRGTDLES
+702 VVRGTDVES
-711 VGLVQLS
+711 VGLVQLT
-718 AAPANAAQAAGVA
+718 AAPVPQAAGAA

>member
-1 MATKTMATNTAK
+1 MARTNAAPAT
-13 AGGSDDGIPAIFH
+13 DGIPPIFH
-26 AVARNRHLIVPI
+26 MIARNSHLIVPI
-38 SFLALVGV
+38 SFLLLVAV
-46 LVVPLPP
+46 LVVPLPTT
-53 VVLDVLICLNIA
+53 VLDLLLCINIA

-106 LILSVETKDAKA
+106 LILSIDSKDPSTATA
-118 ASSAAG
+118 AAG
-124 HVIEAFANFVAGHN
+124 HMIQAFANFVAGSN
-138 PVVGAIIFVILVVV
+138 AVVGAIIFIILVIV

-189 GTIDEKEARA
+189 GTIDEKTARE
-199 RRDEI
+199 RRDEV

-245 QLGWDAL
+245 QLGWTASDAM
-252 DAVKTF
+252 KTF
-258 TLLTIGDGLV
+258 MLLAIGDGLV

-274 LVAIAAGLI
+274 LVAIASGLI

-315 GMLTFTPLPTIPL
+315 CMLAFTPLPTVPL
-328 LGAAG
+328 VGAA
-333 LLAGT
+333 LFLAGT

-344 KARKESAAAESR
+344 MAKKRGIGEAMRARDEAARKPVE
-356 ARSEAAA
+356 
-363 KPAEQPKVEELLTV
+363 PPKVEELLSV
-377 DTLELEIGYALVGL
+377 DTLELEVGYGVVGL
-391 VDSSRGGDLLDRIAG
+391 VDASRGGDLLDRIAG
-406 IRRQLAVELGLV
+406 IRRQLATELGLV

-432 NEYRLKIRGAVIA
+432 NEYRVKIRGAVVA
-445 SGKVYPDLLMA
+445 TGMVYPELLMA
-456 MDSGLAHGR
+456 MDSGFAHGQ
-465 LEGLATKEPA
+465 LEGIQTKEPA
-475 FGLDAIW
+475 FGLEATW
-482 IAPGTRDRAE
+482 IERSLRDRAE
-492 SANWTVVD
+492 SSNWTVVD

-508 ISEVVRSHA
+508 LAELVRLHA

-524 EVANLI
+524 EVSNLI
-530 AQLKQKSPKLIE
+530 AQLKQKTPKLVE
-542 ETIPAAV
+542 DLIPAIV

-572 TILET
+572 TVVET

-595 RNGLRRSICM
+595 RNGLRRAICA
-605 QYSEADESGRPR
+605 QYSEVDERGRAR

-626 LEDTISGYIDRSAS
+626 LEDTISGYIDRNPS

-647 PQIANRI
+647 PQLANRI
-654 ARAVAETARPLADL
+654 ARSVAETARPLSDA
-668 GRPVVVLA
+668 GRRIVVLA

-690 HIAGVAVLGYNE
+690 HIAEFAVLGYNE
-702 VVRGTDLES
+702 VVRGTDVES
-711 VGLVQLS
+711 VGLVQLT
-718 AAPANAAQAAGVA
+718 AAPVPQAAGAA

>member
-1 MATKTMATNTAK
+1 MADATQLQGDMA
-13 AGGSDDGIPAIFH
+13 GIPRIFH
-26 AVARNRHLIVPI
+26 LVAKYRHLIVPVC
-38 SFLALVGV
+38 FLALVGV

-53 VVLDVLICLNIA
+53 AVLDLLICVNIA
-65 IGAIV
+65 IAAIV

-101 VASTR
+101 VATTR
-106 LILSVETKDAKA
+106 LILSIESKDPETATQ
-118 ASSAAG
+118 AAG
-124 HVIEAFANFVAGHN
+124 HVIQAFADFVAGSN
-138 PVVGAIIFVILVVV
+138 AIVGTIIFVILVIV

-189 GTIDEKEARA
+189 GTIDEKEART

-229 IITLINIVGG
+229 IITIINIIGG

-245 QLGWDAL
+245 QLGWTAGDAM
-252 DAVKTF
+252 KTF
-258 TLLTIGDGLV
+258 MLLAIGDGLA

-274 LVAIAAGLI
+274 LVAIASGLI

-301 ASQPMALYLIAGFL
+301 ASQPWALYLIAGFL
-315 GMLTFTPLPTIPL
+315 ALLSLTPLPTIPL
-328 LGAAG
+328 LGAAF
-333 LLAGT
+333 LLGGV

-344 KARKESAAAESR
+344 RKKTEAANDVVR
-356 ARSEAAA
+356 ARNEAMA
-363 KPAEQPKVEELLTV
+363 KPAEQPKVEDLLAV
-377 DTLELEIGYALVGL
+377 DTLELEVGYGLVALV
-391 VDSSRGGDLLDRIAG
+391 DTARGGDLLDRISG
-406 IRRQLAVELGLV
+406 IRRHLAVELGLV
-418 MPSVRIRDNMQLDP
+418 MPSVRIRDNMQVEP
-432 NEYRLKIRGAVIA
+432 NEYRVKIRGAVIA
-445 SGKVYPDLLMA
+445 SGTVYPTLLMA
-456 MDSGLAHGR
+456 MDSGLAHGQLDGFR
-465 LEGLATKEPA
+465 TKEPA
-475 FGLDAIW
+475 FGLEAIW
-482 IAPGTRDRAE
+482 IERGLKDKAE
-492 SANWTVVD
+492 SSNWTVVD

-508 ISEVVRSHA
+508 LSELVKRHA

-524 EVANLI
+524 EVTNLI
-530 AQLKQKSPKLIE
+530 AQLKQKTPKLVE
-542 ETIPAAV
+542 DLIPGLV

-572 TILET
+572 TIVET

-595 RNGLRRSICM
+595 RNGLRRAICS
-605 QYSEADESGRPR
+605 QYSEVDERGRAR

-626 LEDTISGYIDRSAS
+626 LEDTISGYIDRSPS
-640 GTTFTIP
+640 GTTFSIP
-647 PQIANRI
+647 PSLANRI
-654 ARAVAETARPLADL
+654 ARAVAETAQPLAET
-668 GRPVVVLA
+668 GRKVVVLA

-681 AQVRQILEP
+681 AQVRQILDP
-690 HIAGVAVLGYNE
+690 HIAEVAVLGYNE
-702 VVRGTDLES
+702 VVRGTDVES
-711 VGLVQLS
+711 VGLVQLT
-718 AAPANAAQAAGVA
+718 ANAAESAIAGAA

>member
-1 MATKTMATNTAK
+1 MAAEATN
-13 AGGSDDGIPAIFH
+13 DGIPAIFH
-26 AVARNRHLIVPI
+26 TIARHRHLIVPV

-46 LVVPLPP
+46 LVVPLPAAI
-53 VVLDVLICLNIA
+53 LDLLICLNVAIA
-65 IGAIV
+65 AIV

-101 VASTR
+101 VATTR
-106 LILSVETKDAKA
+106 LILSVESKDPKA
-118 ASSAAG
+118 AAGAAG

-138 PVVGAIIFVILVVV
+138 AVVGVIIFIILVVV

-189 GTIDEKEARA
+189 GTIDEKTARE

-229 IITLINIVGG
+229 IITIINIVGG

-245 QLGWDAL
+245 QLGWSASDAM
-252 DAVKTF
+252 KTF

-274 LVAIAAGLI
+274 LVAIASGLI

-301 ASQPMALYLIAGFL
+301 ASQPMALYLIGGFL
-315 GMLTFTPLPTIPL
+315 ILLSFTPLPTVPL
-328 LGAAG
+328 MGAG
-333 LLAGT
+333 LLLGGS

-344 KARKESAAAESR
+344 KAKKEAAAAETR
-356 ARSEAAA
+356 ARTEASR
-363 KPAEQPKVEELLTV
+363 KPAEAPKVEELLTV
-377 DTLELEIGYALVGL
+377 DTLELEIGYAVVGL
-391 VDSSRGGDLLDRIAG
+391 VDASRGGDLLERIAG
-406 IRRQLAVELGLV
+406 IRRHLAVELGLV

-432 NEYRLKIRGAVIA
+432 NEYRVKVRGAVIA
-445 SGKVYPDLLMA
+445 SGRVYPDLLMA
-456 MDSGLAHGR
+456 MDSGLAHGK
-465 LEGLATKEPA
+465 LEGIPTKEPA
-475 FGLDAIW
+475 FGLDAMW
-482 IAPGTRDRAE
+482 IARGLRERAE

-500 ATSVLATH
+500 SASVLATH
-508 ISEVVRSHA
+508 LSELVRGHA

-524 EVANLI
+524 EVANLL
-530 AQLKQKSPKLIE
+530 AQLKQKSPKLVDE
-542 ETIPAAV
+542 LVPSVV

-605 QYSEADESGRPR
+605 QYSEVDDRGRQR

-626 LEDTISGYIDRSAS
+626 LEDVISGYIDRSAS

-647 PQIANRI
+647 PQLATRI
-654 ARAVAETARPLADL
+654 ARSVAETARPLADL

-681 AQVRQILEP
+681 AQVRQLLEP
-690 HIAGVAVLGYNE
+690 HVAGVAVLGYNE

-711 VGLVQLS
+711 VGLVQLNNTVS
-718 AAPANAAQAAGVA
+718 QPQAAAGVA

>member
-1 MATKTMATNTAK
+1 MAASPAR
-13 AGGSDDGIPAIFH
+13 ASGQAVDDGLPAIFH
-26 AVARNRHLIVPI
+26 IIARYRHLIVPL
-38 SFLALVGV
+38 SFLGLVGV
-46 LVVPLPP
+46 LVVPLPSAI
-53 VVLDVLICLNIA
+53 LDLLICLNIA
-65 IGAIV
+65 ISAIV

-106 LILSVETKDAKA
+106 LILSIESKDPKTA
-118 ASSAAG
+118 AAAAG
-124 HVIEAFANFVAGHN
+124 HVIEAFANFVAGSN
-138 PVVGAIIFVILVVV
+138 AFVGAIIFIILVIV

-189 GTIDEKEARA
+189 GTIDEKEARG

-229 IITLINIVGG
+229 IITIINVVGG

-245 QLGWDAL
+245 QLGWSAADAM
-252 DAVKTF
+252 KTF
-258 TLLTIGDGLV
+258 MLLTIGDGLV

-274 LVAIAAGLI
+274 LVAIASGLI

-301 ASQPMALYLIAGFL
+301 ASQPMALYLIGGFL
-315 GMLTFTPLPTIPL
+315 ILLSFTPLPTFPLMTAGIL
-328 LGAAG
+328 LGV
-333 LLAGT
+333 T
-338 AYAMQW
+338 AYAIQW
-344 KARKESAAAESR
+344 KKRKEGSIAEANARGEASR
-356 ARSEAAA
+356 
-363 KPAEQPKVEELLTV
+363 KPVEQPKVEELLTV
-377 DTLELEIGYALVGL
+377 DTLELEIGYAVVGL
-391 VDSSRGGDLLDRIAG
+391 VDASRGGDLLDRIAG
-406 IRRQLAVELGLV
+406 IRRHLAVELGLV

-432 NEYRLKIRGAVIA
+432 NDYRVKIRGAVVA
-445 SGKVYPDLLMA
+445 SGKIYPDLLMA

-465 LEGLATKEPA
+465 LEGMATKEPA

-482 IAPGTRDRAE
+482 ITRGLREKAE
-492 SANWTVVD
+492 NSNWTVVD

-508 ISEVVRSHA
+508 LSEIVRGHA

-524 EVANLI
+524 EVSNLLI
-530 AQLKQKSPKLIE
+530 QLKAKTPKLVE
-542 ETIPAAV
+542 ELVPGIV

-572 TILET
+572 TIIET

-605 QYSEADESGRPR
+605 QFTETDDRGRPR

-626 LEDTISGYIDRSAS
+626 LEDIISGYIDRSAS

-647 PQIANRI
+647 PQLATRI
-654 ARAVAETARPLADL
+654 ARAVAESARPLADL

-711 VGLVQLS
+711 VGLVQLT
-718 AAPANAAQAAGVA
+718 AATAPSQATVGAA

>member
-1 MATKTMATNTAK
+1 MASQGAAT
-13 AGGSDDGIPAIFH
+13 DGVPAIFH
-26 AVARNRHLIVPI
+26 MVARHRHLIVPL
-38 SFLALVGV
+38 SFLSLVGV

-53 VVLDVLICLNIA
+53 AALDMLLCMNIA

-70 LMTTIYMRKPLD
+70 LMTTIYMRRPLD

-106 LILSVETKDAKA
+106 LILSIESKDPVQ
-118 ASSAAG
+118 ASTAAG
-124 HVIEAFANFVAGHN
+124 HVIKAFASFVAGSN
-138 PVVGAIIFVILVVV
+138 AIVGAIIFIILVIV

-189 GTIDEKEARA
+189 GTIDEKEART

-229 IITLINIVGG
+229 IITLINVVGG
-239 FAIAKF
+239 FAIAKL
-245 QLGWDAL
+245 QLGWDAV
-252 DAVKTF
+252 DAMKTF
-258 TLLTIGDGLV
+258 MLLSIGDGLV

-274 LVAIAAGLI
+274 LVAIASGLI

-301 ASQPMALYLIAGFL
+301 ASQPAALYLIGGFL
-315 GMLTFTPLPTIPL
+315 AMLAFTPLPTLPL
-328 LGAAG
+328 LGAG
-333 LLAGT
+333 LGLSGI
-338 AYAMQW
+338 AYALQW
-344 KARKESAAAESR
+344 KKRTESAAAEAR
-356 ARSEAAA
+356 ARTEAAR
-363 KPAEQPKVEELLTV
+363 KPVEPPKVEELLTV

-391 VDSSRGGDLLDRIAG
+391 VDASRGGDLLDRISG
-406 IRRQLAVELGLV
+406 IRRHLAVELGLV

-432 NEYRLKIRGAVIA
+432 NEYRLKIRGAVVA
-445 SGKVYPDLLMA
+445 GGKVYPELLMA

-465 LEGLATKEPA
+465 LEGVQTKEPA
-475 FGLDAIW
+475 FGLDATW
-482 IAPGTRDRAE
+482 IAPGMREQAE
-492 SANWTVVD
+492 GANWTVVD

-508 ISEVVRSHA
+508 VSEVVRGHA

-524 EVANLI
+524 EVSNLL
-530 AQLKQKSPKLIE
+530 AQLKQKSPKLVE
-542 ETIPAAV
+542 ELVPSVV

-572 TILET
+572 TIVET
-577 LAEWIPHT
+577 IAEWIPHT

-605 QYSEADESGRPR
+605 QFSEADDRGRPR

-640 GTTFTIP
+640 GTTFTMP
-647 PQIANRI
+647 PQLANRI
-654 ARAVAETARPLADL
+654 ARAVAETARPLVDL

-711 VGLVQLS
+711 LGLVQLTN
-718 AAPANAAQAAGVA
+718 APAQQARPAGVA